1 MQQILELAAHFISNF
16 KQRFQNLSLANFN
29 NFQILICVNF
39 YDWINHERDN
49 KHSYFVYYHHQR
61 LATKPPTDGAARF
74 AARFLRISYGISGH
88 F

>member
-1 MQQILELAAHFISNF
+1 MEVAISSSERFLYPAESFNF
-16 KQRFQNLSLANFN
+16 Y
-29 NFQILICVNF
+29 CVNF
-39 YDWINHERDN
+39 HDLIEPKNVLII
-49 KHSYFVYYHHQR
+49 SYFVYHHHQR